1 MTRSAVNKETIL
13 VVEDDQRMAFLLDY
27 LLSREGYEVVNINP
41 AMKQDALEVGEK
53 RPKLIILGDQVSFE
67 NDHHM
72 ISRIRNH
79 QEWKRVPIIILTDK
93 YIKEKMLSAMDAGA
107 NDFLM
112 QPFDSK
118 ELVAQIEQHSVV
130 LH

>member
-1 MTRSAVNKETIL
+1 MAIADGCKETIL

-41 AMKQDALEVGEK
+41 AMKQDALDAGEK

-67 NDHHM
+67 NNHRM

-79 QEWKRVPIIILTDK
+79 QEWKMVPILILIDNF
-93 YIKEKMLSAMDAGA
+93 IKEKMMSALDAGA
-107 NDFLM
+107 ND
-112 QPFDSK
+112 
-118 ELVAQIEQHSVV
+118 
-130 LH
+130 